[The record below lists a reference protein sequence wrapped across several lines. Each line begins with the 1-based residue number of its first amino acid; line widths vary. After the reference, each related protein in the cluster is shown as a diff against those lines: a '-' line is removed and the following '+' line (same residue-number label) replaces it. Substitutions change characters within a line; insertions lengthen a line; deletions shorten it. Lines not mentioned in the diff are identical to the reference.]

1 MQAFCNL
8 SASLHNSPNLTLFRF
23 VLCPDFVEIWWKLA
37 NWSKRSF
44 RRKYYRKEWD
54 SYTLMLKCLYLTQGK
69 SIQTKTLNFTRSFTV
84 LVGCSEICLSVISE
98 PFFLLQIFL
107 HIEAIFDCMG
117 QNTNTDI
124 WQIYYKWKYKYSWQQ
139 EAIGCNSKGQKI
151 QLHFFQV
158 CIWVCWTQ
166 PRESLYF
173 KSKHPYIISNEQ
185 CNIIKLTN

>member
-8 SASLHNSPNLTLFRF
+8 SASLHNSSNLTLFRF

-84 LVGCSEICLSVISE
+84 LVGCSEISLSVISE
-98 PFFLLQIFL
+98 PFFCYRFSYILRQYLTAWGKIQIQ
-107 HIEAIFDCMG
+107 IYGKYITNE
-117 QNTNTDI
+117 NTNTVDNKR
-124 WQIYYKWKYKYSWQQ
+124 Q
-139 EAIGCNSKGQKI
+139 
-151 QLHFFQV
+151 
-158 CIWVCWTQ
+158 
-166 PRESLYF
+166 
-173 KSKHPYIISNEQ
+173 
-185 CNIIKLTN
+185 